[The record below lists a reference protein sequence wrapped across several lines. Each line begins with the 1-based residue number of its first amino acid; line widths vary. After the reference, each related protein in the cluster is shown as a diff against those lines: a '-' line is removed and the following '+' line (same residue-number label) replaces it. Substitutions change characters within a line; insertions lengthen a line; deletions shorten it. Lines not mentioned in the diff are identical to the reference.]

1 MPRLTIGVDA
11 GGTATVAALA
21 EDGVVVQTSHGP
33 GANASTVGADE
44 AARRIAETILRMLGA
59 QTPEVIFAGAAGAG
73 RPSVATAMEQALRER
88 FPSSLIRVTDDACIA
103 LRAAVAEGDAA
114 ALIAGTGAIAY
125 AEKGGSAFRVG
136 GYGYLFGD
144 EGSAFA
150 IGSAAMKVCLRAFDG
165 RARPDELSEA
175 IARELGAS
183 SGSELLGFAYAP
195 IDAAGRVAS
204 LAPVAMELAHAGVRS
219 AQRIVQTAA
228 LELGELAK
236 TVISQAK
243 LPSDAPLVFA
253 GGLLECNSLLT
264 FLLETRL
271 QNDLPATPIVRSTQE
286 PYVGAVAAAQKLL
299 Q

>member
-21 EDGVVVQTSHGP
+21 EDGVVVQTHQGP
-33 GANASTVGADE
+33 GANASSLGADE
-44 AARRIAETILRMLGA
+44 AARRIAETIVEMLDA
-59 QTPEVIFAGAAGAG
+59 QAPEAIFAGAAGAG
-73 RPSVATAMEQALRER
+73 RPSVATAMEDALRKR
-88 FPSSLIRVTDDACIA
+88 FPSSSIKVTDDACIA
-103 LRAAVAEGDAA
+103 LRAAVPDGDAA

-125 AEKGGSAFRVG
+125 AEKGVSTFRAG

-165 RARPDELSEA
+165 RVRPDELSEA
-175 IARELGAS
+175 IAKELGAS
-183 SGSELLGFAYAP
+183 SSSELLGLVYARA
-195 IDAAGRVAS
+195 DAPGTIAS
-204 LAPVAMELAHAGVRS
+204 FAPVAMELAEAGVRS
-219 AQRIVQTAA
+219 AQRIVQNAA

-243 LPSDAPLVFA
+243 LPAEAPLVFA
-253 GGLLECNSLLT
+253 GGLLERNSLLT

-271 QNDLPATPIVRSTQE
+271 QSDLPATPIVRSTHE
-286 PYVGAVAAAQKLL
+286 PYIAAVAAAQKLL
-299 Q
+299 S